1 MNFAEEL
8 ELSTIVSM
16 VEGNL
21 NSRRIIYFYSVA
33 DEPLTLSHFVI
44 GRRLASVHDSD
55 HFSDLEGTDA
65 AIERRVKNLSQLLQH
80 FCQRWSKE
88 YLLDLREF
96 HKCAA
101 KGRVII

>member
-65 AIERRVKNLSQLLQH
+65 AIERRAKNLSQLLQH
-80 FCQRWSKE
+80 FCQRWSKD